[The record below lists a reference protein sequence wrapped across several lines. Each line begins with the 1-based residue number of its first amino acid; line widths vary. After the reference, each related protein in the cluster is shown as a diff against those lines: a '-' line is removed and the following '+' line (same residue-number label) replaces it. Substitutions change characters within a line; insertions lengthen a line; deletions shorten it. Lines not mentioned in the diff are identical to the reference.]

1 MKRVDLNGAW
11 RFKAVTPK
19 KNLPLDHADVQEW
32 MEASVPGTVHTDLM
46 AAGRIPDPFVCMNE
60 LDVQWVE
67 SQRWLYRRE
76 FEVESALI
84 EQDAIC
90 LVAEGL
96 DTYARV
102 KLNGR
107 IVGETADMFVEHR
120 FDVKSFLKRGKN
132 VLEVLFDSPVIH
144 SRKLQRQYGAL
155 KVALEPHRAY
165 VRKAQY
171 SFGWDWGPKLT
182 TSGIWRDIYLEAV
195 SGCRIASVF
204 ARAEKITKNNAGVRV
219 TIELERSTNS
229 SVNVTL
235 EIQGEGFEHRQSFVM
250 RGNTKSLVI
259 NVPNPRLWWPNGYG
273 DQALY
278 QLRVT
283 ASVNGVECDAR
294 VSSFGIRTVRLLQE
308 KDEEGRSFII
318 EVNGEKIYCKGAD
331 WIPCDNFIPRIR
343 PSAYERLLSL
353 ARDAHMNMIRV
364 WGGGIYE
371 QEVFY
376 ELCDRLGLMV
386 WQDFMFA
393 CGEYP
398 EQPWF
403 LRLVEDEAA
412 KAITHLRNH
421 PSVTVWCGNNECEWI
436 FCTDNPGKT
445 PDDMTGAPIF
455 RDLLP
460 SLCRSLDGTRPYWR
474 SSPFG
479 IGFPN
484 AESSGNH
491 HQWAVWGHWKDYKE
505 YENDKARFVTEFGF
519 QAPAHLRTLESV
531 TIPSDR
537 TPQSTVFE
545 YHNKL
550 PEGTERLFRFQAA
563 HYTVGTEFDDFIYK
577 GQLVQAEALKT
588 AVEHWRRRKFKTAG
602 SLFWQLNDCW
612 PVSSWAIID
621 SALRPKAAYY
631 YAKKFF
637 APILVS
643 FKKREDGLEVW
654 ITNDLLSPV
663 VGELEVTLRS
673 FNGAVAWSNKSQV
686 VIPRNASRASIRI
699 GVPEYDQ
706 SDSSQSYLLA
716 QFMAGGEVRSEN
728 RCFLCEPKHMLRQT
742 PSITTELDNLSSNAY
757 SMSID
762 STTFLKSV
770 CIEIEGEEVEVD
782 DNYFDLDA
790 GISKRIRIVS
800 QCPEELVRKR
810 ITLRSL
816 WS

>member
-1 MKRVDLNGAW
+1 MKKVDLNGAW
-11 RFKAVTPK
+11 QFKSATTK
-19 KNLPLDHADVQEW
+19 KSLPPDHTDVMEW
-32 MEASVPGTVHTDLM
+32 MEAAVPGTVHTDLI
-46 AAGRIPDPFVCMNE
+46 AAGRIPDPFVRMNE
-60 LDVQWVE
+60 LDVQWVD
-67 SQRWLYRRE
+67 SRQWLYRRKFDVDGALLLE
-76 FEVESALI
+76 ESV
-84 EQDAIC
+84 C

-102 KLNGR
+102 TLNGR

-120 FDVKSFLKRGKN
+120 FDVKRLLKAGPN
-132 VLEVLFDSPVIH
+132 VLEVLFDSPVVH
-144 SRKLQRQYGAL
+144 SQKLQQQFGAL
-155 KVALEPHRAY
+155 KVALEPHRVY

-204 ARAEKITKNNAGVRV
+204 ARAEKITKNNAVVRA
-219 TIELERSTNS
+219 TIELDRITESP
-229 SVNVTL
+229 VDMTL
-235 EIQGEGFEHRQSFVM
+235 EIVGEGFEHRQSFRM
-250 RGNTKSLVI
+250 RSDTRSLII
-259 NVPNPRLWWPNGYG
+259 NVPKPRLWWPNGYG
-273 DQALY
+273 DQPLY
-278 QLRVT
+278 RISVT
-283 ASVNGVECDAR
+283 ASVNGVVCDSQ
-294 VSSFGIRTVRLLQE
+294 VTSFGIRTVRLLQE
-308 KDEEGRSFII
+308 KDELGRSFIV
-318 EVNGEKIYCKGAD
+318 EVNGVKIYCKGAD
-331 WIPCDNFIPRIR
+331 WIPCDSFIPRIR
-343 PSAYERLLSL
+343 PSTYERLLTF

-371 QEVFY
+371 QDLFY

-403 LRLVEDEAA
+403 LQLVEDEAA
-412 KAITHLRNH
+412 KAITRLRNH
-421 PSVTVWCGNNECEWI
+421 PSVAVWCGNNECEWI
-436 FCTDNPGKT
+436 FCTENPDKT

-491 HQWAVWGHWKDYKE
+491 HQWAVWGQWKDYKE
-505 YENDKARFVTEFGF
+505 YENDNARFVTEFGF
-519 QAPAHLRTLESV
+519 QAPAHLKTFEAV
-531 TIPSDR
+531 TVLSDR
-537 TPQSTVFE
+537 TPQSPVFE
-545 YHNKL
+545 HHNKL

-563 HYTVGTEFDDFIYK
+563 HYKVGTEFGDFIYK

-588 AVEHWRRRKFKTAG
+588 AVEHWRRRKFNTAG

-612 PVSSWAIID
+612 PVNSWAIID
-621 SALRPKAAYY
+621 SGLRPKAAYY

-643 FKKREDGLEVW
+643 FEKRRGSLDVW
-654 ITNDLLSPV
+654 VTNDLLAPV
-663 VGELEVTLRS
+663 GGELAVSLRS
-673 FNGAVAWSNKSQV
+673 FDGEVTWSKKSQAV
-686 VIPRNASRASIRI
+686 VARNASKALVHIR
-699 GVPEYDQ
+699 GPEYDQ
-706 SDSSQSYLLA
+706 SDSRRTYLLA
-716 QFMAGGEVRSEN
+716 QFTVGGEVCSEN
-728 RCFLCEPKHMLRQT
+728 RFFLCEPKHMQEQLPT
-742 PSITTELDNLSSNAY
+742 LTTELSQVGSNTY
-757 SMSID
+757 SMIIRT
-762 STTFLKSV
+762 TTFIKGV
-770 CIEIEGEEVEVD
+770 CIEIDGEDVEAD
-782 DNYFDLDA
+782 DNYFDIDA
-790 GISKRIRIVS
+790 GTSKNILIVS
-800 QCPEELVRKR
+800 QCPEELVKKR